1 MSEDPLALS
10 PFVTLIRDFLA
21 GRIDA
26 DAFERGY
33 LRASRED
40 GQHRPR
46 AVFLVLD
53 TLFADV
59 DAYCPDPALR
69 GPDDLDAAALREAAA
84 RAAARLEALGL
95 YQ

>member
-1 MSEDPLALS
+1 MSDDPLALA
-10 PFVTLIRDFLA
+10 PFVALIRDFLA
-21 GRIDA
+21 GTIDA
-26 DAFERGY
+26 DTFERGY

-40 GQHRPR
+40 LHHRPR
-46 AVFLVLD
+46 AVYLVLD

-69 GPDDLDAAALREAAA
+69 GPDDLDAAGLRHAAS
-84 RAAARLEALGL
+84 RAAARLAALGV